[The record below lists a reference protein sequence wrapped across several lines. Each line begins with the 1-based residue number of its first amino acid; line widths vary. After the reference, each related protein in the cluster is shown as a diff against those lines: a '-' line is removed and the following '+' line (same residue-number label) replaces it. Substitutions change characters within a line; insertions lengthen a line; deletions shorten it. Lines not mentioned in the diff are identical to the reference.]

1 MNEFIKLSF
10 NVPITEAGILDNDFI
25 IQGVAINATT
35 TGNNHKFL
43 AEELRSSA
51 ETLRG
56 VPLLV
61 DHRNEVGA
69 IKGRVT
75 AGEYDEQNSR
85 VNFKAKVVD
94 SDIKRMVKEGL
105 INSVSIG
112 AAVREIEEKDDVL
125 IPRGIVFKELSLVA
139 VPADGGATFTTAL
152 LEAYNLIKS
161 PKTMDSISTINAQS
175 MATYN
180 SQSLPK
186 KEEDI
191 TLMNGGIKM
200 SEEIAETKKEVV
212 KAEVPV
218 IQSIDLTE
226 LKAIQADISAKLA
239 EMKVLSEKAKEPKKT
254 EAKVD
259 AKVEIAEQEDNDMQ
273 EVGKYKIVQG
283 FGSLRGASFTLVR

>member
-10 NVPITEAGILDNDFI
+10 NVPITEAGILDNDFV

-43 AEELRSSA
+43 AEELRKSA
-51 ETLRG
+51 STLMG

-61 DHRNEVGA
+61 DHRNEVSA

-75 AGEYDEQNSR
+75 LGEFDEQNSR
-85 VNFKAKVVD
+85 INFKAKVLD

-112 AAVREIEEKDDVL
+112 AAVREIEEQDDVL

-152 LEAYNLIKS
+152 QEAYQLTKTAPTASKS
-161 PKTMDSISTINAQS
+161 PSTTESIATIPEVTA
-175 MATYN
+175 N
-180 SQSLPK
+180 SQSIPE
-186 KEEDI
+186 KE
-191 TLMNGGIKM
+191 LSQSMKGGIKM
-200 SEEIAETKKEVV
+200 SEEKVETKSVV
-212 KAEVPV
+212 KAEVPAL
-218 IQSIDLTE
+218 DLTE
-226 LKAIQADISAKLA
+226 LKAIQKDIAEKLS
-239 EMKVLSEKAKEPKKT
+239 EMKSLSEKAKETK
-254 EAKVD
+254 EVKVV
-259 AKVEIAEQEDNDMQ
+259 KVEKVAEEADEDVK